1 LPSPT
6 PWLERGWGFQRGG
19 TILACHEVMHS
30 LKKGRIQALMSLFRD
45 NRTLERLEDRIAKQE
60 LLAADLERTVRGLK
74 LEYVELYDKVRHQ
87 MSRMAK
93 RSAVDELNRNDAEV
107 IEPPDDGI
115 DPISKT
121 ILAQRNAPRI
131 VT

>member
-1 LPSPT
+1 M
-6 PWLERGWGFQRGG
+6 G
-19 TILACHEVMHS
+19 
-30 LKKGRIQALMSLFRD
+30 LFRD

-60 LLAADLERTVRGLK
+60 QLADDLERTVRGLK

-93 RSAVDELNRNDAEV
+93 RSAVDELARNDAEV

-115 DPISKT
+115 DPISRD
-121 ILAQRNAPRI
+121 ILALRKAPRPI
-131 VT
+131 A